1 LAHLAK
7 TIERSLLVSGAALCL
22 VYLGVTAFRSASS
35 KLAVQSLEATKA
47 ASEPEAPKVHTVEL
61 TSTAVDL
68 RLWAAK
74 RIAAYQESLAQ
85 QFSPPLAVLRV
96 PKVGIEVPVFD
107 GTDELVLNRGVGR
120 IIGTARLGQLGNIGI
135 AGHRDGF
142 FRGLKDIAVG
152 DSVTL
157 DSGAGVSTYVVDN
170 IKIVTPS
177 DVTVL
182 ARTSEPC
189 ITLVTCYP
197 FYHLGDAPQRY
208 IVRCVLKEPQSRG
221 GGANAAASQ

>member
-1 LAHLAK
+1 LALSAK
-7 TIERSLLVSGAALCL
+7 TIERSLLASGAALCL

-35 KLAVQSLEATKA
+35 GLAVQSLEMTKA
-47 ASEPEAPKVHTVEL
+47 AAEPAAPKPPAVEL
-61 TSTAVDL
+61 PSSAVDL
-68 RLWAAK
+68 RQWAAT
-74 RIAAYQESLAQ
+74 RIAAYEASLAR
-85 QFSPPLAVLRV
+85 QFSPPIAVLRV
-96 PKVGIEVPVFD
+96 PKAGIEVPVFD

-120 IIGTARLGQLGNIGI
+120 IPGTARPGELGNIGI

-157 DSGAGVSTYVVDN
+157 DSGANVSAYVVGS
-170 IKIVTPS
+170 IRIVTPA

-182 ARTSEPC
+182 ARTSAPT

-197 FYHLGDAPQRY
+197 FYYMGDAPRRY

-221 GGANAAASQ
+221 GSSAAASQ